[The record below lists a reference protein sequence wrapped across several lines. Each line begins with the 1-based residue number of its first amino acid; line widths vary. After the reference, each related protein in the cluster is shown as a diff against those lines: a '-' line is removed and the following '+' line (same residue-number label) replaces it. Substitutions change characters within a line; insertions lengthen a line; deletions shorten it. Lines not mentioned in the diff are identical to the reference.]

1 MTFVG
6 ALAIPRFVLILLCLS
21 LGQVFAAVTA
31 DAKFQIWDISVSEI
45 DPIISLDTNLDHEL
59 TEVERTTATPSIAQ
73 TAKKAATPS
82 QTRREFGVRGD
93 PSNRDEN
100 DKETPVTRL
109 LKHLSQ
115 RTPARRT
122 LTAVTFSENSPVAV
136 VGDSKGI
143 LTVYRVNEPVIVSDI
158 SNPAAQ
164 TMKLKEAVWRQAD
177 PSDVAKLQSAPVGSK
192 NENPNNGEKVTAPN
206 SIH

>member
-1 MTFVG
+1 
-6 ALAIPRFVLILLCLS
+6 
-21 LGQVFAAVTA
+21 VTA

-45 DPIISLDTNLDHEL
+45 DPIISLDTNSDQDVLE
-59 TEVERTTATPSIAQ
+59 ERTTATPSTTQAS
-73 TAKKAATPS
+73 KKAATPS
-82 QTRREFGVRGD
+82 HTRREFGARGD
-93 PSNRDEN
+93 PSRDD

-115 RTPARRT
+115 RSPTRRT

-136 VGDSKGI
+136 VGDSKGV
-143 LTVYRVNEPVIVSDI
+143 LTVYRVNEPVIISDI

-177 PSDVAKLQSAPVGSK
+177 PNDVAKLQAAPGGSK
-192 NENPNNGEKVTAPN
+192 SESANNGGEKGVAN
-206 SIH
+206 GVH

>member
-1 MTFVG
+1 MPSQFHG
-6 ALAIPRFVLILLCLS
+6 LYYFNCALSP
-21 LGQVFAAVTA
+21 GQVFAAVTA

-59 TEVERTTATPSIAQ
+59 TEVERTTATPSIAH

-192 NENPNNGEKVTAPN
+192 NENPNNGEKVNAPN
-206 SIH
+206 GIH

>member
-1 MTFVG
+1 
-6 ALAIPRFVLILLCLS
+6 
-21 LGQVFAAVTA
+21 VTA

-45 DPIISLDTNLDHEL
+45 DPIISLDTNADQDM
-59 TEVERTTATPSIAQ
+59 TEERTTATPNSAQ
-73 TAKKAATPS
+73 TSKKTATPS
-82 QTRREFGVRGD
+82 QTRREFGARGD
-93 PSNRDEN
+93 PSRDEN

-115 RTPARRT
+115 RTPTRRT

-136 VGDSKGI
+136 VGDSKGV
-143 LTVYRVNEPVIVSDI
+143 LTVYRVNEPVIISDI

-177 PSDVAKLQSAPVGSK
+177 PSDVAKLQSAPGGSK
-192 NENPNNGEKVTAPN
+192 NENASSGEKVNAAN
-206 SIH
+206 GAH